1 MWKIGSVKIDNP
13 IVIAPMAGISNPVFR
28 EVCKEAGAGL
38 CVSEMI
44 SDKALHYQNQKT
56 FDMCRTSKKEHPVS
70 LQLFSG
76 DPETMA
82 EATGYLCTHTD
93 CDIIDINMGCP
104 VTKVL
109 KAHSGSYLL
118 DYPDLAVQIAEAAV
132 KNADR
137 PVTVKMRA
145 GRDST
150 HIIAADLA
158 RRLEEVGISA
168 IAIHGRTRSQ
178 MYEGHV
184 NLDYIKMVKEAVSIP
199 VIGNGDILTVQDAI
213 QMQKYTGCDA
223 VMIGRGVLGR
233 PFFISEVNAA
243 LQNAEYQEPSYL
255 ERIDMSLDYARRLC
269 EDESERIA
277 MRKMRGMAA
286 WYVSGMP
293 QSKSIKNKLAL
304 MDTYAQMEEIMV
316 SYKAA
321 LKELVGR

>member
-1 MWKIGSVKIDNP
+1 MWKIGNVQIDNP
-13 IVIAPMAGISNPVFR
+13 IAIAPMAGISNPVFR

-44 SDKALHYQNQKT
+44 SDKALHYQNAKT
-56 FDMCRTSKKEHPVS
+56 FDMCRTSAKEHPVS

-82 EATGYLCTHTD
+82 EAARYLCTHTD

-118 DYPDLAVQIAEAAV
+118 DYPDLAVEIAEAAV
-132 KNADR
+132 KNSDR

-145 GRDST
+145 GSDSS
-150 HIIAADLA
+150 HIVCADLA
-158 RRLEEVGISA
+158 KRLENAGVSA

-184 NLDYIKMVKEAVSIP
+184 NLDYIRMVKQAVSIP
-199 VIGNGDILTVQDAI
+199 VIGNGDILTVKDAETM
-213 QMQKYTGCDA
+213 MQYTGCDA

-269 EDESERIA
+269 ADETERTA

-286 WYVSGMP
+286 WFVSGMP
-293 QSKSIKNKLAL
+293 QSKSIKNRLAL
-304 MDTYAQMEEIMV
+304 MDTYAQMEDIMKG
-316 SYKAA
+316 YKET
-321 LKELVGR
+321 LNELIGK